1 MDIELIKCF
10 LDGIMFFGSLNKIM
24 LDNFGAIPLATFCGS
39 LWHAISGP
47 NICLETFVE
56 VFQLQAH

>member
-1 MDIELIKCF
+1 MKCF

-47 NICLETFVE
+47 NISLETFVE